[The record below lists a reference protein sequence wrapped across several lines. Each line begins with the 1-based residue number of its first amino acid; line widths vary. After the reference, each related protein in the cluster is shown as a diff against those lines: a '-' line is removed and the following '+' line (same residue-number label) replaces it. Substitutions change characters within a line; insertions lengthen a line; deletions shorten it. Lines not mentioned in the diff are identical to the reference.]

1 MLGALLLPHCTN
13 ADAQRPTLVV
23 KGKENTVFVPF
34 GVHNHQGQSLHDKS
48 KTDFCAANQRGNIL
62 SPGKGF
68 VLCFHLQQCQEYS
81 KDKWESC
88 VIIMFLFIYT

>member
-88 VIIMFLFIYT
+88 VKIGRAHV